1 MRVLISVT
9 DKTGVTEFARDLAA
23 LGAELISTGG
33 TARLL
38 RDSGIPVR
46 DVSEVT
52 GFPEMLDG
60 RVKTMHPKITG
71 AILAIR
77 DNPEHAAAL
86 QEHSIEPIDMVV
98 VNLYQFEKI
107 AARADAKLEDL
118 IENIDIGGPTMI
130 RSAAKNWQDVAI
142 VTSAAEYQPIVT
154 ELKSSGKLSRDT
166 KWRLMRQAFDTTAAY
181 ARAISARLAQV
192 GTESEALPP
201 TLDIRVPRRISLRYG
216 ENPHQQAA
224 LYSSG
229 NSGIAGAEQLHGKEL
244 SYNNLV
250 DLDACWQLV
259 SEFSGPAAAIIKHT
273 NPAGC
278 GENSSLSEAYRKA
291 LECDPVSAFGGVIGL
306 NREVDEETATEM
318 AKLFVEA
325 IAAPGYSEAALKVL
339 QAKKNLRLVRV
350 SSVQDKLV
358 VKSISGGFLA
368 QTADTETFN
377 REKCEVKTRRAPTP
391 EEWKALEF
399 GWKVVKHVKSNAIV
413 YARAGQTASVGAGQM
428 SRVDSVKIAA
438 MKSHLPLQGTIV
450 ASDAFFP
457 FPDGLE
463 EAAKHGA
470 TAFIQPGG
478 SVKDTEVIA
487 AADALGVAMVFTGIR
502 HFRHAVGR
510 RFRPSPVFYLAGT
523 TVAFAS
529 ACPWPL

>member
-1 MRVLISVT
+1 MRVLLSVT
-9 DKTGVTEFARDLAA
+9 DKTGVSEFARGLAD
-23 LGAELISTGG
+23 LGADLISTGG

-38 RDSGIPVR
+38 RESGIPVK
-46 DVSEVT
+46 DVSEFT

-71 AILAIR
+71 AILAVR
-77 DNPEHAAAL
+77 ENPEHAGAL
-86 QEHSIEPIDMVV
+86 REHGIQPIDMVV

-107 AARADAKLEDL
+107 AAKKDASLEEL

-142 VTSAAEYQPIVT
+142 VTSPADYQPVLEELRASGNVT
-154 ELKSSGKLSRDT
+154 RET
-166 KWRLMRQAFDTTAAY
+166 KWRLAKQAFQLTADY
-181 ARAISARLAQV
+181 DRAISARLGKV
-192 GTESEALPP
+192 GTEPELLPP
-201 TLDIRVPRRISLRYG
+201 TLDIRMPRRMSLRYG

-224 LYSSG
+224 LYASG
-229 NSGIAGAEQLHGKEL
+229 AAGIAGAEQLHGKEL

-259 SEFSGPAAAIIKHT
+259 CEFSGPAAAIIKHT

-278 GENSSLSEAYRKA
+278 AEQPTLAEAYRKA

-306 NREVDEETATEM
+306 NREVDEETALEL

-325 IAAPGYSEAALKVL
+325 IAAPSYSEAAMSVL
-339 QAKKNLRLVRV
+339 RAKKNIRLLRVAAAN
-350 SSVQDKLV
+350 DPLV

-368 QTADTETFN
+368 QTADTETFH
-377 REKCEVKTRRAPTP
+377 RERCEVKTRRAPTA

-399 GWKVVKHVKSNAIV
+399 SWKVVKHVKSNAIV
-413 YARAGQTASVGAGQM
+413 YAYAGQTAAVGAGQM
-428 SRVDSVKIAA
+428 SRVDSVNIGA
-438 MKSHLPLQGTIV
+438 MKAHLPLKGTVV
-450 ASDAFFP
+450 ASDAYFP

-463 EAAKHGA
+463 QAVKHGA
-470 TAFIQPGG
+470 TAFIHPGG
-478 SVKDTEVIA
+478 SINDAAVIE

-502 HFRHAVGR
+502 HFRH
-510 RFRPSPVFYLAGT
+510 
-523 TVAFAS
+523 
-529 ACPWPL
+529 

>member
-9 DKTGVTEFARDLAA
+9 DKTGVSEFARGLAD

-38 RDSGIPVR
+38 RESDIPVR

-77 DNPEHAAAL
+77 ANAEHEASL
-86 QEHSIEPIDMVV
+86 QEHGIEPIDMVV

-107 AARADAKLEDL
+107 AARADATLEDL

-142 VTSAAEYQPIVT
+142 VTSASDYGPLLAE
-154 ELKSSGKLSRDT
+154 LRSAGSLSRET
-166 KWRLMRQAFDTTAAY
+166 KWELARKAFATTAAY
-181 ARAISARLAQV
+181 DRAITNRLALV
-192 GTESEALPP
+192 GAAPEPLPA
-201 TLDIRVPRRISLRYG
+201 TLDIRVPRRASLRYG

-224 LYSSG
+224 LYAAGST
-229 NSGIAGAEQLHGKEL
+229 GIAGAEQLHGKEL

-259 SEFSGPAAAIIKHT
+259 CEFTGPAAAIIKHT

-278 GENSSLSEAYRKA
+278 AEQATLVEAYRKA
-291 LECDPVSAFGGVIGL
+291 LACDPVSAFGGVIGF
-306 NREVDEETATEM
+306 NREVDEETAVEV

-325 IAAPGYSEAALKVL
+325 IAAPAYSDAALTVL
-339 QAKKNLRLVRV
+339 RAKKNLRLVKV
-350 SSVQDKLV
+350 ASAADPLV
-358 VKSISGGFLA
+358 VKSISGGYLA
-368 QTADTETFN
+368 QTADTVTFN
-377 REKCEVKTRRAPTP
+377 RATCEIKTRRAPTAD
-391 EEWKALEF
+391 EWTALEF
-399 GWKVVKHVKSNAIV
+399 AWKVVKHVKSNAIV
-413 YARAGQTASVGAGQM
+413 YARAGQTSAVGAGQM
-428 SRVDSVKIAA
+428 SRVDSVNIGA
-438 MKSHLPLQGTIV
+438 MKAHLPLAGTVV

-463 EAAKHGA
+463 AAAKHGA
-470 TAFIQPGG
+470 SAFIQPGG
-478 SVKDTEVIA
+478 SVKDADVIA
-487 AADALGVAMVFTGIR
+487 AADQLGVAMVFTGVR
-502 HFRHAVGR
+502 HFRH
-510 RFRPSPVFYLAGT
+510 
-523 TVAFAS
+523 
-529 ACPWPL
+529 

>member
-1 MRVLISVT
+1 MEFCAKVPFPVQYIFRPVPLDILESPPDMRVLISVT
-9 DKTGVTEFARDLAA
+9 DKTGVSGFARGLAE

-38 RDSGIPVR
+38 RESGIPVK

-71 AILAIR
+71 GILSVRA
-77 DNPEHAAAL
+77 NPAHAASL
-86 QEHSIEPIDMVV
+86 REHDIQPIDMVV

-107 AARADAKLEDL
+107 AARADAALEDL

-142 VTSAAEYQPIVT
+142 VTSAADYAPLLD
-154 ELKSSGKLSRDT
+154 ELRSAGALSRET
-166 KWRLMRQAFDTTAAY
+166 KWKLAKQAFQTTADY
-181 ARAISARLAQV
+181 DRAISARLAQA
-192 GTESEALPP
+192 GTTPETLPP
-201 TLDIRVPRRISLRYG
+201 VLDVRVPRRILLRYG

-224 LYSSG
+224 LYAAG
-229 NSGIAGAEQLHGKEL
+229 NTGVAGAEQLHGKEL

-259 SEFSGPAAAIIKHT
+259 CEFNQPAAAIIKHT

-278 GENSSLSEAYRKA
+278 AEQSTLVEAYRKA
-291 LECDPVSAFGGVIGL
+291 LECDPVSAYGGVIGL
-306 NREVDEETATEM
+306 NREVDADTAAEL

-325 IAAPGYSEAALKVL
+325 IAAPAYSAKALSIL
-339 QAKKNLRLVRV
+339 QAKKNIRLVRV
-350 SSVQDKLV
+350 TSIEDPLV
-358 VKSISGGFLA
+358 VKSISGGYLA
-368 QTADTETFN
+368 QTADRATFD
-377 REKCEVKTRRAPTP
+377 RATCEIKTQRAPTA
-391 EEWKALEF
+391 EEWTALEF

-413 YARAGQTASVGAGQM
+413 YTRPGQTAAVGAGQM
-428 SRVDSVKIAA
+428 SRVDSVNIAA
-438 MKSHLPLQGTIV
+438 MKSHLPLAGTAV
-450 ASDAFFP
+450 ASDAYFP

-463 EAAKHGA
+463 QAAKHGA

-478 SVKDTEVIA
+478 SVNDSKVIE
-487 AADALGVAMVFTGIR
+487 AADRLGVAMVFTGIR
-502 HFRHAVGR
+502 HFRH
-510 RFRPSPVFYLAGT
+510 
-523 TVAFAS
+523 
-529 ACPWPL
+529 

>member
-9 DKTGVTEFARDLAA
+9 DKTGVSDFARGLAE

-38 RDSGIPVR
+38 RESGIPVK

-71 AILAIR
+71 GILAVR
-77 DNPEHAAAL
+77 ANPAHAASL
-86 QEHSIEPIDMVV
+86 REHDIYPIDMVV

-107 AARADAKLEDL
+107 AARADAALEDL

-142 VTSAAEYQPIVT
+142 VTSAGDYAPLLD
-154 ELKSSGKLSRDT
+154 ELRAAGVLSRET
-166 KWRLMRQAFDTTAAY
+166 KWRLAKQAFQTTADY
-181 ARAISARLAQV
+181 DRAISARLALV
-192 GTESEALPP
+192 GATPETLPP
-201 TLDIRVPRRISLRYG
+201 VLDVRVPRRISLRYG
-216 ENPHQQAA
+216 ENPHQHAA
-224 LYSSG
+224 LYAAG
-229 NSGIAGAEQLHGKEL
+229 NAGVAGAEQLHGKEL

-259 SEFSGPAAAIIKHT
+259 CEFKQPAAAIIKHT

-278 GENSSLSEAYRKA
+278 AEQATLVEAYRKA
-291 LECDPVSAFGGVIGL
+291 LECDPISAYGGVIGL
-306 NREVDEETATEM
+306 NREVDEETAAEL

-325 IAAPGYSEAALKVL
+325 IAAPAYSVKALSIL
-339 QAKKNLRLVRV
+339 QAKKNIRLVRV
-350 SSVQDKLV
+350 TNIEDALV
-358 VKSISGGFLA
+358 VKSISGGYLA
-368 QTADTETFN
+368 QTADRATFDRAN
-377 REKCEVKTRRAPTP
+377 CEIKTRRAPTT
-391 EEWKALEF
+391 EEWTALEF

-413 YARAGQTASVGAGQM
+413 YTRPGQTAAVGAGQM
-428 SRVDSVKIAA
+428 SRVDSVNIAA
-438 MKSHLPLQGTIV
+438 MKSHLPLAGTAV
-450 ASDAFFP
+450 ASDAYFP

-463 EAAKHGA
+463 QAAKHGA

-478 SVKDTEVIA
+478 SVNDPKVIE
-487 AADALGVAMVFTGIR
+487 AADRLGVAMVFTGVR
-502 HFRHAVGR
+502 HFRH
-510 RFRPSPVFYLAGT
+510 
-523 TVAFAS
+523 
-529 ACPWPL
+529 